1 MSPARASIV
10 GCVVLAL
17 AGAAGGF
24 RAAFAEPPEAA
35 DLVAAMSR
43 ALRTLDYEGTFVH
56 LQGSHVSSLYI
67 LHDGDED
74 GERERMVSLD
84 GEAREVIRDRSLVTC
99 IWPGTEAVVVSKAKP
114 RRLLPDVD
122 AALADNAS
130 YAFALA
136 GTDRVAGLATDV
148 VEIRPHDEHRYG
160 YRFWIDTETRM
171 LLRSMLLDGE
181 RVVEQV
187 LFTSIEYPES
197 IDPARFEIAV
207 DEERTSWLE
216 PARARARAGEVAGSG
231 DPDAGGGSF
240 AELEAKSAAR
250 GAAAGGGVR
259 FEALPAGYVVL
270 SESVE
275 PMNEGEAPIIHVMV
289 SDGMAS
295 VSVYVD
301 RAAPDAQ
308 DLSVA
313 GLSSMGA
320 MNAYGL
326 SLEGGFVTVVGEVPP
341 VTVRAIAKAVRL
353 DE

>member
-1 MSPARASIV
+1 MSLARASIV
-10 GCVVLAL
+10 GGVVLAL

-35 DLVAAMSR
+35 ALVAAMSR

-56 LQGSHVSSLYI
+56 LQGTHVSSLYI

-136 GTDRVAGLATDV
+136 GRDRVAGLATDV
-148 VEIRPHDEHRYG
+148 VEVRPHDEHRYG

-187 LFTSIEYPES
+187 LFTSIEYPER
-197 IDPARFEIAV
+197 IDPARFEVAV
-207 DEERTSWLE
+207 DEERMSWLE
-216 PARARARAGEVAGSG
+216 PARARARAGEVPGSG

-240 AELEAKSAAR
+240 AELEAKSAS
-250 GAAAGGGVR
+250 AGRGVR
-259 FEALPAGYVVL
+259 FEALPAGYAVL